1 MLILFFDMC
10 KKYISSITSSVNTIL
25 WNAECGMLGFLVSTQ
40 PTNNKKGIIYGQG
53 RFVGWVKQQRNPT
66 ITHSYQS
73 QLKSK

>member
-1 MLILFFDMC
+1 
-10 KKYISSITSSVNTIL
+10 
-25 WNAECGMLGFLVSTQ
+25 MLGFLVSTQ